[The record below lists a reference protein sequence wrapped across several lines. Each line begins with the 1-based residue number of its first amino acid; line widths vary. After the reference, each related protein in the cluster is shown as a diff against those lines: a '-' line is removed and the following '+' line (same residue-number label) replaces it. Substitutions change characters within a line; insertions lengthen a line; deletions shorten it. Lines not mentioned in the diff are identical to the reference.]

1 MDFSRLFKR
10 TELLVE
16 ENATAILTG
25 VGVVGTVA
33 TAVLTGRASFKAG
46 QLIQE
51 TDDMRVRH
59 QAEWGLDDE
68 NIPMTFKEKVI
79 MVGPQYIPAIAMGTT
94 TIAAIIFANRIGTK
108 RAAALAAAYG
118 LSEKAF
124 GDYKEKTLQHLGIKK
139 ETALTDEIAQDRVN
153 LNPIEGQ
160 TIIIGDGDVLCYDAI
175 TGRYFKSN
183 METIRQA
190 ENKVNYE
197 IIHQNAASLSSFYD
211 EIGLPPTSYS
221 DDVGWNLDN
230 LIQVTYSTTITADGR
245 PCIVIDFRVAPIT
258 GYGKLY

>member
-1 MDFSRLFKR
+1 MDFSKLFKHGEQIV
-10 TELLVE
+10 T

-33 TAVLTGRASFKAG
+33 TAVLTGRASCKAVK
-46 QLIQE
+46 LLA
-51 TDDMRVRH
+51 DDDSLSEEDLAKMSIMEQTKRVWPH
-59 QAEWGLDDE
+59 F
-68 NIPMTFKEKVI
+68 IPP
-79 MVGPQYIPAIAMGTT
+79 VGMGVATVT
-94 TIAAIIFANRIGTK
+94 AIIFANRISSK

-124 GDYKEKTLQHLGIKK
+124 HDYKEKALQHLGIKK
-139 ETALTDEIAQDRVN
+139 EESLRDEIAQDRVN

-160 TIIIGDGDVLCYDAI
+160 TIIIGDGEVLCYDAI
-175 TGRYFKSN
+175 TARYFKCS
-183 METIRQA
+183 MERIRQA

-230 LIQVTYSTTITADGR
+230 LIQMMYSTTITADGR